1 MVEYILVV
9 LDLYKNKNVKY
20 VLFMRGMANILY
32 RGYISARRKIY
43 RGENM
48 NDAEW
53 EQLLKSSPRD
63 AYEYLIEQYGNL
75 IYAIVINK
83 LGRLGTREDIEDCV
97 SDIMVEFLKNA
108 GGFSASTGSLKSYI
122 STVAKFRAID
132 AFRRISGQNNRQSD
146 IDDEEIIL
154 PTSESDT
161 EDEAE
166 KRIFRQRLWNI
177 VRSLG
182 EPDSSI
188 IIYQYFYNRKIGE
201 IAHKLGMTSGAVQKR
216 SLRARK
222 KIGTILE
229 NGEDYE

>member
-1 MVEYILVV
+1 MT
-9 LDLYKNKNVKY
+9 
-20 VLFMRGMANILY
+20 
-32 RGYISARRKIY
+32 
-43 RGENM
+43 
-48 NDAEW
+48 DAEW
-53 EQLLKSSPRD
+53 EQLLESSPRD

-83 LGRLGTREDIEDCV
+83 LGRFGTKEDIEDCV

-108 GGFSASTGSLKSYI
+108 GSFSAGTGSLKSYI

-132 AFRRISGQNNRQSD
+132 AFRRISGRNSRCYD
-146 IDDEEIIL
+146 IDDEKTVL
-154 PTSESDT
+154 PPSESDT

-166 KRIFRQRLWNI
+166 KRIFSHQLWNI

-188 IIYQYFYNRKIGE
+188 IIYQYFYNRKISE
-201 IAHKLGMTSGAVQKR
+201 IARILGMTSGAVQKR

-222 KIGTILE
+222 KIGAILE
-229 NGEDYE
+229 NGEYYE